1 MGVSCVF
8 PNPHC
13 YCIYV
18 TFNRLRLMVELLIWD
33 EASLKVLNRR
43 IDSVLGARDRAK
55 TEWAQ
60 LYWDTVLAY
69 LLRQANRLN

>member
-1 MGVSCVF
+1 M
-8 PNPHC
+8 
-13 YCIYV
+13 
-18 TFNRLRLMVELLIWD
+18 ELLIWD